1 MQGQAGFVGAEE
13 FHVANLVESL
23 HLGALV
29 ELFCSSQSAHLATPI
44 STA

>member
-13 FHVANLVESL
+13 FYVANLVES
-23 HLGALV
+23 HHIDALV
-29 ELFCSSQSAHLATPI
+29 KLFSSSQSAHLATPI